1 MTVMG
6 VLLMSLGVWV
16 VLGSRVRSRV
26 TGVAGS
32 TRLIESLGLPVRR
45 GRRERERT
53 SSDIELSGDFS
64 LQASV
69 VADVL
74 AATLAAGAPI
84 DAALRGAAEASDQ
97 PTRGHLERVM
107 SALEWG
113 ADPYQAWTRLLDD
126 PGFAPVARVVVR
138 SHATG
143 ASMSGALESAAAAL
157 RKTHVAAV
165 EARARAAGVRSVAP
179 LALCFLPAYLLVGV
193 VPVVAGFAG
202 DLFQ

>member
-1 MTVMG
+1 MTVIG
-6 VLLMSLGVWV
+6 VLLMSVAVWV
-16 VLGSRVRSRV
+16 VLGSRVRSRI
-26 TGVAGS
+26 TGV
-32 TRLIESLGLPVRR
+32 TESPGYSARR
-45 GRRERERT
+45 GRQERKRK
-53 SSDIELSGDFS
+53 SSDVGRSDEIS

-84 DAALRGAAEASDQ
+84 EAALRGAAEASDQ
-97 PTRGHLERVM
+97 PTRGQLERVV

-113 ADPYQAWTRLLDD
+113 ADPHQAWAALLDD

-138 SHATG
+138 SHTTG
-143 ASMSGALESAAAAL
+143 ASMSDALESAAVAL
-157 RKTHVAAV
+157 RKTHVTAV

-202 DLFQ
+202 DLFR

>member
-1 MTVMG
+1 MTVIG
-6 VLLMSLGVWV
+6 VLLMSVAVWV

-26 TGVAGS
+26 IGVTGSPGS
-32 TRLIESLGLPVRR
+32 PEFSARR
-45 GRRERERT
+45 GRQKRERK
-53 SSDIELSGDFS
+53 SSDVGRSDEIS

-84 DAALRGAAEASDQ
+84 EVALRGAAEASDQ
-97 PTRGHLERVM
+97 PTRGHLERVV
-107 SALEWG
+107 SALQWG
-113 ADPYQAWTRLLDD
+113 ADPHQAWAALLDD

-138 SHATG
+138 SHSTG
-143 ASMSGALESAAAAL
+143 ASMSDALEAAAVAL

-165 EARARAAGVRSVAP
+165 ETRARAAGVRSVAP

-193 VPVVAGFAG
+193 VPVIAGFAG
-202 DLFQ
+202 DMFR

>member
-1 MTVMG
+1 
-6 VLLMSLGVWV
+6 
-16 VLGSRVRSRV
+16 
-26 TGVAGS
+26 
-32 TRLIESLGLPVRR
+32 VRR

-113 ADPYQAWTRLLDD
+113 ADPHQAWTRLLDD

-138 SHATG
+138 SNATG

>member
-1 MTVMG
+1 MTAIG
-6 VLLMSLGVWV
+6 VLLMSVAVWV

-26 TGVAGS
+26 VGVTGSPGS
-32 TRLIESLGLPVRR
+32 LESSARR
-45 GRRERERT
+45 GRQKRERK
-53 SSDIELSGDFS
+53 SSDVGRSDEIS

-84 DAALRGAAEASDQ
+84 EVALRGAAEASDQ
-97 PTRGHLERVM
+97 PTRGHLERVV
-107 SALEWG
+107 SALQWG
-113 ADPYQAWTRLLDD
+113 ADPHQAWAALLDD

-138 SHATG
+138 SHSTG
-143 ASMSGALESAAAAL
+143 ASMSDALEAAAVAL

-165 EARARAAGVRSVAP
+165 ETRARAAGVRSVAP

-193 VPVVAGFAG
+193 VPVIAGFAG
-202 DLFQ
+202 DMFR

>member
-1 MTVMG
+1 MTVIG
-6 VLLMSLGVWV
+6 VLLMSVAVWV
-16 VLGSRVRSRV
+16 VLGSRVRSRI
-26 TGVAGS
+26 TGV
-32 TRLIESLGLPVRR
+32 TESPGYPARR
-45 GRRERERT
+45 GRQERKRK
-53 SSDIELSGDFS
+53 SSDVGRSDEIS

-84 DAALRGAAEASDQ
+84 EAALRGAAEASDQ
-97 PTRGHLERVM
+97 PTRGQLERVV

-113 ADPYQAWTRLLDD
+113 ADQHQAWAALPDA

-138 SHATG
+138 SHTTG
-143 ASMSGALESAAAAL
+143 ASMSDALESAAVAL
-157 RKTHVAAV
+157 RKTHVTAV

-202 DLFQ
+202 DLFR

>member
-1 MTVMG
+1 MTVIG
-6 VLLMSLGVWV
+6 VLLMSVAVWV
-16 VLGSRVRSRV
+16 VLGSRVRSRI
-26 TGVAGS
+26 TGVTES
-32 TRLIESLGLPVRR
+32 TGYPARR
-45 GRRERERT
+45 CRQERKRK
-53 SSDIELSGDFS
+53 SSDVGRSDEIS

-84 DAALRGAAEASDQ
+84 EAALRGAAEASDQ
-97 PTRGHLERVM
+97 PTRGHLQRVV

-113 ADPYQAWTRLLDD
+113 ADPHQAWAALLDD

-138 SHATG
+138 SHTTG
-143 ASMSGALESAAAAL
+143 ASMSDALESAAVAL
-157 RKTHVAAV
+157 RKTHVTAV

-202 DLFQ
+202 DLFR

>member
-1 MTVMG
+1 MT
-6 VLLMSLGVWV
+6 
-16 VLGSRVRSRV
+16 GSP
-26 TGVAGS
+26 GYPA
-32 TRLIESLGLPVRR
+32 RR
-45 GRRERERT
+45 GRRERKRK
-53 SSDIELSGDFS
+53 SSDVERSDEIS

-84 DAALRGAAEASDQ
+84 EAALRGAAEASDQ
-97 PTRGHLERVM
+97 PTRGHLERVV

-113 ADPYQAWTRLLDD
+113 ADPHQAWAALLDD

-138 SHATG
+138 SHTTG
-143 ASMSGALESAAAAL
+143 ASMSDALESAAMAL
-157 RKTHVAAV
+157 RKTHVTAV

-193 VPVVAGFAG
+193 VPVIAGFAG
-202 DLFQ
+202 DMFR

>member
-1 MTVMG
+1 MTVIG
-6 VLLMSLGVWV
+6 VLLMSVAVWV

-26 TGVAGS
+26 IGVTGSPGS
-32 TRLIESLGLPVRR
+32 PEFSARR
-45 GRRERERT
+45 GRQKRERK
-53 SSDIELSGDFS
+53 SSDVGRSDEIS

-84 DAALRGAAEASDQ
+84 EAALRGAVEASDQ
-97 PTRGHLERVM
+97 PTRGHLERVV

-113 ADPYQAWTRLLDD
+113 ADPQQAWAALLDD

-143 ASMSGALESAAAAL
+143 ASMSDALESAAMAL
-157 RKTHVAAV
+157 RTTHVTAV

-193 VPVVAGFAG
+193 VPVIAGFAG
-202 DLFQ
+202 DMFR

>member
-1 MTVMG
+1 MTVIG
-6 VLLMSLGVWV
+6 VLLMSVAAWV

-26 TGVAGS
+26 AGVTGSPGS
-32 TRLIESLGLPVRR
+32 PGLSARR
-45 GRRERERT
+45 GRQKRERK
-53 SSDIELSGDFS
+53 SSDVGRSDEIS

-84 DAALRGAAEASDQ
+84 EAALRGAAEASDQ
-97 PTRGHLERVM
+97 PTRGHLERVV

-113 ADPYQAWTRLLDD
+113 ADPHQAWAALLDD

-138 SHATG
+138 SHTTG
-143 ASMSGALESAAAAL
+143 ASMSDALEAAAVAL

-165 EARARAAGVRSVAP
+165 ETRARAAGVRSVAP

-202 DLFQ
+202 DLFR

>member
-1 MTVMG
+1 MTVIG
-6 VLLMSLGVWV
+6 VLLMSVAVWV
-16 VLGSRVRSRV
+16 GLGSRVRSRV
-26 TGVAGS
+26 TGVTGSPGYPAGRGRQEGKRKS
-32 TRLIESLGLPVRR
+32 SDVRR
-45 GRRERERT
+45 
-53 SSDIELSGDFS
+53 SDEIS

-84 DAALRGAAEASDQ
+84 EAALRGASEASDQ
-97 PTRGHLERVM
+97 PTRGHLERVV
-107 SALEWG
+107 SALQWG
-113 ADPYQAWTRLLDD
+113 ADPHQAWAALLDD

-138 SHATG
+138 SHSTG
-143 ASMSGALESAAAAL
+143 ASMSDALEAAAVAL

-165 EARARAAGVRSVAP
+165 ETRARAAGVRSVAP

-202 DLFQ
+202 DLLR

>member
-1 MTVMG
+1 MTVIG
-6 VLLMSLGVWV
+6 VLLMSVAVWV

-26 TGVAGS
+26 IGVTGSPGS
-32 TRLIESLGLPVRR
+32 PEFSARR
-45 GRRERERT
+45 GRQKRERK
-53 SSDIELSGDFS
+53 SSDVGRSDEIS

-84 DAALRGAAEASDQ
+84 EAALRGAVEASDQ
-97 PTRGHLERVM
+97 PTRGHLERVV

-113 ADPYQAWTRLLDD
+113 ADPHQAWAALLDD

-138 SHATG
+138 SHTTG
-143 ASMSGALESAAAAL
+143 ASMSDALESAAMAL
-157 RKTHVAAV
+157 RKTHVTAV

-193 VPVVAGFAG
+193 VPVIAGFAG
-202 DLFQ
+202 DMFQ

>member
-1 MTVMG
+1 MTVIG
-6 VLLMSLGVWV
+6 VLLMSVAVWV

-26 TGVAGS
+26 IGVTGSPGS
-32 TRLIESLGLPVRR
+32 PEFSARR
-45 GRRERERT
+45 GRQKRERK
-53 SSDIELSGDFS
+53 SSDVGRSDEIS

-84 DAALRGAAEASDQ
+84 EAALRGAVEASDQ
-97 PTRGHLERVM
+97 PTRGHLERVV

-113 ADPYQAWTRLLDD
+113 ADPHQAWAALLDD

-143 ASMSGALESAAAAL
+143 ASMSDALESAAMAL
-157 RKTHVAAV
+157 RKTHVTAV

-193 VPVVAGFAG
+193 VPVIAGFAG
-202 DLFQ
+202 DMFR

>member
-1 MTVMG
+1 MTVIG
-6 VLLMSLGVWV
+6 VLLMSVAVWV

-26 TGVAGS
+26 IGVTGSPGS
-32 TRLIESLGLPVRR
+32 PEFSARR
-45 GRRERERT
+45 GRQKRERK
-53 SSDIELSGDFS
+53 SSDVGLSDEIS

-84 DAALRGAAEASDQ
+84 EAALRGAAEASDQ
-97 PTRGHLERVM
+97 PTRGHLERVV

-113 ADPYQAWTRLLDD
+113 ADPHQAWAALLDD

-138 SHATG
+138 SHTTG
-143 ASMSGALESAAAAL
+143 ASMSDALESAAMAL
-157 RKTHVAAV
+157 RKTHVTAV

-193 VPVVAGFAG
+193 VPVIAGFAG
-202 DLFQ
+202 DMFR

>member
-1 MTVMG
+1 MTVIG
-6 VLLMSLGVWV
+6 VLLMSAAVWV

-26 TGVAGS
+26 IGVTGSPELSA
-32 TRLIESLGLPVRR
+32 RR
-45 GRRERERT
+45 GRQKRERK
-53 SSDIELSGDFS
+53 SSDAERSDEIS

-84 DAALRGAAEASDQ
+84 EAALRGAAEASDQ
-97 PTRGHLERVM
+97 PTRGHLERVV

-113 ADPYQAWTRLLDD
+113 ADPHQAWAALLDD
-126 PGFAPVARVVVR
+126 PAFAPVARVVVR
-138 SHATG
+138 SHTTG
-143 ASMSGALESAAAAL
+143 ASMSDALESAAMAL
-157 RKTHVAAV
+157 RKTHVTAV

-202 DLFQ
+202 DLFR

>member
-1 MTVMG
+1 MTVIG
-6 VLLMSLGVWV
+6 VLLMSVAVWV

-26 TGVAGS
+26 IGVTGSPGS
-32 TRLIESLGLPVRR
+32 PEFSARR
-45 GRRERERT
+45 GRQKRERK
-53 SSDIELSGDFS
+53 SSDVGRSDEIS

-84 DAALRGAAEASDQ
+84 EAALRGAVEASDQ
-97 PTRGHLERVM
+97 PTRGHLERVV

-113 ADPYQAWTRLLDD
+113 ADPHQAWAALLDD

-138 SHATG
+138 SHTTG
-143 ASMSGALESAAAAL
+143 ASMSDALESAAMAL
-157 RKTHVAAV
+157 RKTHVTAV

-202 DLFQ
+202 DMFQ

>member
-1 MTVMG
+1 MTVIG
-6 VLLMSLGVWV
+6 VLLMSVAVWV

-26 TGVAGS
+26 IGVTGSPGS
-32 TRLIESLGLPVRR
+32 PESSARR
-45 GRRERERT
+45 GRQKRERK
-53 SSDIELSGDFS
+53 SSDVGRSDEIS

-84 DAALRGAAEASDQ
+84 ETALRGAVEASDQ
-97 PTRGHLERVM
+97 PTRGHLERVV

-113 ADPYQAWTRLLDD
+113 ADPQQAWAALLDD

-143 ASMSGALESAAAAL
+143 ASMSDALESAAMAL
-157 RKTHVAAV
+157 RKTHVTAV

-193 VPVVAGFAG
+193 VPVIAGFAG
-202 DLFQ
+202 DMFR